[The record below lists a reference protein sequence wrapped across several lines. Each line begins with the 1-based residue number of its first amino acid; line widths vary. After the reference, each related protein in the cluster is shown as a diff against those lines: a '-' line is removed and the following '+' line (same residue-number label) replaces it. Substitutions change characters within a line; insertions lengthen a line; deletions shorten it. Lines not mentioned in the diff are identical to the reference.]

1 MKKKI
6 MITLDFPPEYG
17 GIQRYLYNI
26 VKHTYCSDD
35 IVVVG
40 SRRNYNYNDKN
51 IPCKVSYFSNPL
63 SVINKKFSL
72 IPLILYL
79 LRFRKKF
86 SGDIDIEC
94 GNLYAAIAPLVLNFV
109 YGINYSVFC
118 YGKELI
124 TLQKKG
130 LKTFFLRL
138 VLNRAKKLY
147 YISSYTA
154 QLIRKICPEK
164 SLSCLPPKIESIYLL
179 NNDSFGKTYEKL
191 CLLSVGRLVEH
202 KGHEYLIYAAKA
214 LPRTIQWTLT
224 IAGSGP
230 CERYLKKL
238 AEKLNVSDKVFIKT
252 SLDDNSLRKEYQKAN
267 IFIFPS
273 METKTGTEGFGIAL
287 LEAMAYKLPI
297 IASRTGGIMEVIE
310 YGRCGIC
317 VNPGDSD
324 EIKVAI
330 LKLVG
335 NQQLREELIKN
346 ATDTL
351 LKNYVW

>member
-1 MKKKI
+1 MMKKI

-26 VKHTYCSDD
+26 VKHTYSPDD

-40 SRRNYNYNDKN
+40 SRRNYNFDDKN
-51 IPCKVSYFSNPL
+51 ISCKVSYFSTPV

-86 SGDIDIEC
+86 SGGVDIEC
-94 GNLYAAIAPLVLNFV
+94 GNLYAAIGPLVLSFIFD
-109 YGINYSVFC
+109 INYSVFC

-124 TLQKKG
+124 LLQKKG
-130 LKTFFLRL
+130 LKPLFLRL

-154 QLIRKICPEK
+154 QLIRKACPES
-164 SLSCLPPKIESIYLL
+164 SLSCLPPRIESNYLL
-179 NNDSFGKTYEKL
+179 NSDSFEKPFEKL

-202 KGHEYLIYAAKA
+202 KGHEYLIYAAEA

-230 CERYLKKL
+230 YEKYLKKL
-238 AEKLNVSDKVFIKT
+238 VEKLNVSDKVSVKT

-267 IFIFPS
+267 IFVFPS
-273 METKTGTEGFGIAL
+273 LETKTGTEGFGIAL

-317 VNPGDSD
+317 VNPGNSD
-324 EIKVAI
+324 EIKAAI
-330 LKLVG
+330 LKLVD
-335 NQQLREELIKN
+335 NQQLRQELIKN
-346 ATDTL
+346 ATDNL